1 MIFDFCNPNGLA
13 IFLAIIIFL
22 GGLNWLVTAIR
33 SIHYHNQDVDD
44 LFELMTIPQWVSN
57 VVYIIVF
64 IVSLIVSFRMIYPAK
79 KVVSLTN
86 VGGM

>member
-33 SIHYHNQDVDD
+33 SFQSHNTDVED
-44 LFELMTIPQWVSN
+44 LFELINLPQVVSN
-57 VVYIIVF
+57 ILYCVVF
-64 IVSLIVSFRMIYPAK
+64 
-79 KVVSLTN
+79 VVSLFVSYRMVFPATKV
-86 VGGM
+86 VGM